1 MRALSFFVPV
11 TLLVLSACVSTGSGP
26 VDIVSEEAEI
36 FTVLET
42 QQTAWNTG
50 DIPGFMEG
58 YWKSEELRFASGGSI
73 TYGWQATLD
82 RYLTSY
88 DSPEKMGEL
97 TFSDLVVSLAD
108 SDDALV
114 FGKWELQRLEDRPW
128 GLFTLHFRKV
138 SGEWV
143 IVADHTSSG
152 G

>member
-97 TFSDLVVSLAD
+97 TLSCHWLIVMTRWFSANGSCSAWKTGHGGCSPCISGKSVVN
-108 SDDALV
+108 
-114 FGKWELQRLEDRPW
+114 G
-128 GLFTLHFRKV
+128 
-138 SGEWV
+138 
-143 IVADHTSSG
+143 
-152 G
+152 